1 MSTSAPSR
9 RDAILAAAERE
20 FAAAGF
26 AGARMERIAAAAK
39 VNKQLLFHYF
49 DSKEGLF
56 AAALAALVAR
66 FDADGPAGATPVEQ
80 IRSVVG
86 VLLRAVRAA
95 PGVIAILADAGANP
109 SFPERA
115 SVLLRGWQE
124 RMLGRL
130 TAAIEDGQRRGYFR
144 DDIEPRVVAGVA
156 AAAALG
162 LAALAAGDRSAEPHG
177 SDAITDAYLTQFVAD
192 YCAWR

>member
-56 AAALAALVAR
+56 AAALAALVNR
-66 FDADGPAGATPVEQ
+66 FDADAPPGATPVEQ

-95 PGVIAILADAGANP
+95 PGVVAILVDAGANP
-109 SFPERA
+109 RFPERA
-115 SVLLRGWQE
+115 SVLLRGWRE

-162 LAALAAGDRSAEPHG
+162 LGALAAGDRRAEPHG
-177 SDAITDAYLTQFVAD
+177 SDAITDAYLTRFVAD

>member
-56 AAALAALVAR
+56 AAALAGLVNR
-66 FDADGPAGATPVEQ
+66 FDADAPPGATPVEQ

-95 PGVIAILADAGANP
+95 PGVVAILVDAGANP

-115 SVLLRGWQE
+115 SVLLRGWRE
-124 RMLGRL
+124 RMLDRL

-144 DDIEPRVVAGVA
+144 DDIEPRAVAGVA
-156 AAAALG
+156 AAAGLG
-162 LAALAAGDRSAEPHG
+162 LGALAAGDRRAEPHG

>member
-26 AGARMERIAAAAK
+26 AGGRMERIAATAK

-56 AAALAALVAR
+56 ASALAALVAR
-66 FDADGPAGATPVEQ
+66 FDADAPPGATPVEQ

-95 PGVIAILADAGANP
+95 PGVVAILADAGANP

-115 SVLLRGWQE
+115 SVLLRGWRE

-144 DDIEPRVVAGVA
+144 DDIEPRVVARVA

-162 LAALAAGDRSAEPHG
+162 LGALAAGDRRAEPHG

>member
-66 FDADGPAGATPVEQ
+66 FDADAPPGATPVEQ

-95 PGVIAILADAGANP
+95 PGFVAILVDAGANP

-115 SVLLRGWQE
+115 SVLARGWGE
-124 RMLGRL
+124 RVLGRL

-162 LAALAAGDRSAEPHG
+162 LGALAAGNRRAEPHG
-177 SDAITDAYLTQFVAD
+177 SDAITDADLTQFVAD

>member
-1 MSTSAPSR
+1 MSTSPPSR

-66 FDADGPAGATPVEQ
+66 FDADAPPGATPVEQ

-95 PGVIAILADAGANP
+95 PGFVAILADAGANP

-115 SVLLRGWQE
+115 SVLVRGWRE

-162 LAALAAGDRSAEPHG
+162 LGALAAGNRRAEPHG
-177 SDAITDAYLTQFVAD
+177 SDAITDAHLTRFVAD

>member
-9 RDAILAAAERE
+9 RDATLAAAEGE

-26 AGARMERIAAAAK
+26 AGARMERIAATAK

-66 FDADGPAGATPVEQ
+66 FDADAPPGATPVAQ

-86 VLLRAVRAA
+86 FVLRAVRAA
-95 PGVIAILADAGANP
+95 PGFVAILADAGANP

-115 SVLLRGWQE
+115 SVQVRGWRE

-144 DDIEPRVVAGVA
+144 DD
-156 AAAALG
+156 
-162 LAALAAGDRSAEPHG
+162 
-177 SDAITDAYLTQFVAD
+177 
-192 YCAWR
+192 

>member
-1 MSTSAPSR
+1 MTTAPLSR

-20 FAAAGF
+20 FAAAGY
-26 AGARMERIAAAAK
+26 AGARIERIAVAAK

-56 AAALAALVAR
+56 AAALASLIGR
-66 FDADGPAGATPVEQ
+66 LDGDASPGATPIEQ
-80 IRSVVG
+80 IRAVLG
-86 VLLRAVRAA
+86 VLLRAVRAT
-95 PGVIAILADAGANP
+95 PGIVAIIADAGVNP
-109 SFPERA
+109 NFPAEASALVRA
-115 SVLLRGWQE
+115 WRG

-130 TAAIEDGQRRGYFR
+130 SAAIEDGQRRGYFR

-162 LAALAAGDRSAEPHG
+162 LGALAAPDGRAESNG
-177 SDAITDAYLTQFVAD
+177 TDAITDSYLTQFVAD

>member
-26 AGARMERIAAAAK
+26 AGARMERIAATAK

-66 FDADGPAGATPVEQ
+66 FEADAPPGATPVEQ

-95 PGVIAILADAGANP
+95 PGFVAILADAGANP

-115 SVLLRGWQE
+115 SVQVRGWRE

-130 TAAIEDGQRRGYFR
+130 TAVIEDGQRRGYFR

-162 LAALAAGDRSAEPHG
+162 LGALAAGNRRAEPLG
-177 SDAITDAYLTQFVAD
+177 PDAITDAHLTQFVAD

>member
-9 RDAILAAAERE
+9 RDTILAAAERE

-66 FDADGPAGATPVEQ
+66 FDADAPPGATPVEQ

-95 PGVIAILADAGANP
+95 PGFVAILADAGANP

-115 SVLLRGWQE
+115 SVQVRGWRE

-130 TAAIEDGQRRGYFR
+130 TAVIEDGQRRGYFR

-162 LAALAAGDRSAEPHG
+162 LGALAAGNRRAEPHG
-177 SDAITDAYLTQFVAD
+177 SDAITDAHLTQFVAD

>member
-1 MSTSAPSR
+1 MMVTSGPSR

-20 FAAAGF
+20 FAASGF
-26 AGARMERIAAAAK
+26 AGARMERIAAAAN

-66 FDADGPAGATPVEQ
+66 FDADAPPGVTPVEQ

-95 PGVIAILADAGANP
+95 PGVVAILVDASANP

-115 SVLLRGWQE
+115 SVLLRGWRE
-124 RMLGRL
+124 RMLDRL

-144 DDIEPRVVAGVA
+144 DDIEPRIVAGVA

-162 LAALAAGDRSAEPHG
+162 LGALAAGDRRAEPH
-177 SDAITDAYLTQFVAD
+177 AITDAYLTQFVAD